1 MVPRPR
7 SRFQKRGG
15 IIPRMDRDAL
25 LREQVAKLLLWKD
38 AHAGFD
44 AAVDGIGTE
53 FRGKTPPGMPH
64 SPWQILEHLRLAQR
78 DILDFCVAPRYEE
91 MKWPEDY
98 WPKAAAPDSSAAWD
112 RSVAEF
118 RADRESLAALARDPA
133 IDLFA
138 RVPNG
143 SGQTYLREL
152 FVVADHNA
160 YHVGQLVLVRRA
172 LGIWG

>member
-1 MVPRPR
+1 
-7 SRFQKRGG
+7 
-15 IIPRMDRDAL
+15 MDRDGS
-25 LREQVAKLLLWKD
+25 LRQQIAKLLLWED

-44 AAVDGIGTE
+44 AAVDGIAPRY
-53 FRGKTPPGMPH
+53 RGAVPPGMPH

-78 DILDFCVAPRYEE
+78 DILEFCMAPKYVE

-98 WPKAAAPDSSAAWD
+98 WPRETAPDSEAAWD
-112 RSVAEF
+112 RGVAAF
-118 RADRESLAALARDPA
+118 RADREKLAALAGDPA

-138 RVPNG
+138 TVPNG
-143 SGQTYLREL
+143 TGQTFLREL
-152 FVVADHNA
+152 LVVADHNA

>member
-1 MVPRPR
+1 MEPN
-7 SRFQKRGG
+7 
-15 IIPRMDRDAL
+15 AA
-25 LREQVAKLLLWKD
+25 LREQIAKLLLWED

-44 AAVDGIGTE
+44 AAVKGIE
-53 FRGKTPPGMPH
+53 PRFRGAAAAGIPH
-64 SPWQILEHLRLAQR
+64 TPWQILEHLRIAQR

-98 WPKAAAPDSSAAWD
+98 WPSAPGPESGAVWD
-112 RSVAEF
+112 RSVAAF
-118 RADRESLAALARDPA
+118 RADREALAALARNES

-152 FVVADHNA
+152 LVVADHNA
-160 YHVGQLVLVRRA
+160 YHIGQLVLVRRA

>member
-1 MVPRPR
+1 MI
-7 SRFQKRGG
+7 SA
-15 IIPRMDRDAL
+15 MDRDAA
-25 LREQVAKLLLWKD
+25 LRQQMAALLLWKD

-44 AAVDGIGTE
+44 AAVDGIPPRHRGT
-53 FRGKTPPGMPH
+53 TPPGMPH
-64 SPWQILEHLRLAQR
+64 SAWQILEHLRLAQR
-78 DILDFCVAPRYEE
+78 DILDFCVAPKYEE

-98 WPKAAAPDSSAAWD
+98 WPKAAAPDSEAAWD
-112 RSVAEF
+112 RSIAAF
-118 RADRESLAALARDPA
+118 RTDREALAAMARDSS

-143 SGQTYLREL
+143 TGQTYLREL
-152 FVVADHNA
+152 LVVADHNA

>member
-1 MVPRPR
+1 V
-7 SRFQKRGG
+7 
-15 IIPRMDRDAL
+15 DRDAS
-25 LREQVAKLLLWKD
+25 LRQQIAKLLLWED

-44 AAVDGIGTE
+44 AAVGGIAE
-53 FRGKTPPGMPH
+53 RYRGAVPPGMPH

-78 DILDFCVAPRYEE
+78 DILDFCVAPKYEE

-98 WPKAAAPDSSAAWD
+98 WPKAAAPDSEAAWEQ
-112 RSVAEF
+112 SVAAF
-118 RADRESLAALARDPA
+118 RADRERLAALAEDPA

-143 SGQTYLREL
+143 TGQTYLREL
-152 FVVADHNA
+152 LVVADHNA
-160 YHVGQLVLVRRA
+160 YHIGQLVLVRRA